1 MKKTLAL
8 VLCLIMAFS
17 VFPMAFA
24 AEKETEELTK
34 YPVIMIPGYTS
45 SSFYK
50 IDEETGE
57 KVMVWG
63 DAVGQVSSGAG
74 EGSME
79 AIMPQVGKFI
89 ATGDAKGLAAV
100 LGDGFNRIFADMKC
114 NDDGTPSVPV
124 YNYVHTAEETNYA
137 NLAQKYP
144 DGDYQAEKEIMGDI
158 CAKIGKEN
166 AYVFTCDFRMGA
178 VEIATSLR
186 DYIDDVIAYHNKDK
200 AEKDKIDKVNIYS
213 LSHGG
218 QIAGTYLTLYGYEGK
233 VNNALLTVPAL
244 GGAGIAYDAFNGV
257 VNFNDAELLQ
267 FVQHGFLIE
276 EDIDLLF
283 RDDKLAFLDELVEEL
298 LPVCMETLGCWG
310 SLWDFVPLEQYE
322 EMKAKNLDPIKNEG
336 LIKQS
341 DFVHYEI
348 MSPEG
353 EYYYAKGFEKAQNS
367 GVNIY
372 IIAGYDVQV
381 VTGMN
386 VSSDSLIPIEGA
398 TGATAAPYGK
408 RFADGYTQKVDT
420 GLYQVSPSMTVDAS
434 TGYLPYQTW
443 YVENFHHGMTYKDDY
458 TFSLACKLLLTDG
471 VRYTVQS
478 FDEYPQF
485 HATTNP
491 AHVVFAKFDSSTE
504 GYVSSDDKNLIITN
518 ISNDSVITVSS
529 VSVYGA
535 DFGFFFL
542 PFVLKPGES
551 KSIKVKGEIPNV
563 SLKNIELS
571 VSYLNNKAIPVCDR
585 TFDFT
590 IMNGEKVKFN
600 KETPEVDADYLR
612 NIDNV
617 LPSNI
622 NLVLE
627 KIGAKDIVSNFIN
640 LFAQALNIL
649 TKIFYK

>member
-1 MKKTLAL
+1 MKKLIAL
-8 VLCLIMAFS
+8 VLSLIMCFS
-17 VFPMAFA
+17 LCVSA
-24 AEKETEELTK
+24 AAVQIEVEKLTK

-45 SSFYK
+45 SAFYK
-50 IDEETGE
+50 IDEATGE

-79 AIMPQVGKFI
+79 AIMPKVGEFI

-100 LGDGFNRIFADMKC
+100 LGDGFNRIFADLKC
-114 NDDGTPSVPV
+114 DDDGTASVPV

-137 NLAQKYP
+137 NLAEKYP

-158 CAKIGKEN
+158 CALIGKEN

-218 QIAGTYLTLYGYEGK
+218 QVLGTYLTLYGYEGK

-257 VNFNDAELLQ
+257 VRFNDAELIQ

-276 EDIDLLF
+276 EDLDLLF
-283 RDDKLAFLDELVEEL
+283 QDDKLAFLDELVEEL
-298 LPVCMETLGCWG
+298 LPVCMETIGCWG
-310 SLWDFVPLEQYE
+310 SLWDFIPLEQYE
-322 EMKAKNLDPIKNEG
+322 EMKAKNLDPVKNAG
-336 LIKQS
+336 LIEQS
-341 DFVHYEI
+341 DFVHYQI
-348 MSPEG
+348 MSPDG

-372 IIAGYDVQV
+372 IIAGYDIQV

-398 TGATAAPYGK
+398 TGAVAAPYGE

-443 YVENFHHGMTYKDDY
+443 YIENFHHGMTYKDDY

-471 VRYTVQS
+471 VRYTVES
-478 FDEYPQF
+478 MPEYPQF

-491 AHVVFAKFDSSTE
+491 AHVVFAEFNNSTE
-504 GYVSSDDKNLIITN
+504 GYLSSKDTELVIKN
-518 ISNDSVITVSS
+518 ISYDSVITVSS

-535 DFGFFFL
+535 DFGFCFL
-542 PFVLKPGES
+542 PFILKPGES
-551 KSIKVKGEIPNV
+551 KSIKISGDIPEV
-563 SLKNIELS
+563 SLKNVELS
-571 VSYLNNKAIPVCDR
+571 VTYLNNKVIPVCER

-590 IMNGEKVKFN
+590 IMNGENVKYD
-600 KETPEVDADYLR
+600 EATPLVAADYPK

-617 LPSNI
+617 LPSSVNA
-622 NLVLE
+622 VL
-627 KIGAKDIVSNFIN
+627 AKLGLKGIASNFLN
-640 LFAQALNIL
+640 VFAQALNFFA
-649 TKIFYK
+649 KVFYK

>member
-1 MKKTLAL
+1 MKKIVALA
-8 VLCLIMAFS
+8 LCLIMCLSLCVNA
-17 VFPMAFA
+17 MAA
-24 AEKETEELTK
+24 QIQVDKLTK

-45 SSFYK
+45 SAFYK
-50 IDEETGE
+50 IDEATGE

-79 AIMPQVGKFI
+79 AILPEVGEFI

-100 LGDGFNRIFADMKC
+100 LGDGFNRIFADLKC

-137 NLAQKYP
+137 NLEEKYP

-158 CAKIGKEN
+158 CALIGKEN

-178 VEIATSLR
+178 VEIATSLKA
-186 DYIDDVIAYHNKDK
+186 YIDDVIAYHNKDK
-200 AEKDKIDKVNIYS
+200 ADKDKIDKVNIYS

-218 QIAGTYLTLYGYEGK
+218 QILGTYLTLYGYEGK

-257 VNFNDAELLQ
+257 VNFNDAELIQ

-276 EDIDLLF
+276 EDLDLLF
-283 RDDKLAFLDELVEEL
+283 QDDKLAFLDELVEEL
-298 LPVCMETLGCWG
+298 LPVCMKTIGCWG
-310 SLWDFVPLEQYE
+310 SLWDFIPLEQYE
-322 EMKAKNLDPIKNEG
+322 AMKSKNLDPVKNEG

-348 MSPEG
+348 MSPDG

-372 IIAGYDVQV
+372 IIAGYDIQV

-398 TGATAAPYGK
+398 TGAVAAPYGE

-420 GLYQVSPSMTVDAS
+420 GIYQVSPSMTVDAS

-443 YVENFHHGMTYKDDY
+443 YIENFHHGMTYKDDY

-471 VRYTVQS
+471 VRYTIQS
-478 FDEYPQF
+478 LPEYPQF
-485 HATTNP
+485 HVTTNP
-491 AHVVFAKFDSSTE
+491 AHVVFAKFNNSTE
-504 GYVSSDDKNLIITN
+504 GYITSKDTELLVEN
-518 ISNDSVITVSS
+518 ISYDSVITVSS
-529 VSVYGA
+529 ISVYGA
-535 DFGFFFL
+535 DFGFCFL
-542 PFVLKPGES
+542 PFILKPGES
-551 KSIKVKGEIPNV
+551 KSIKISGDIPEV
-563 SLKNIELS
+563 SLKNVEVS
-571 VSYLNNKAIPVCDR
+571 VTYLNNKVVPVCER

-590 IMNGEKVKFN
+590 IMNGENVKYDQSN
-600 KETPEVDADYLR
+600 PLVMADYPK
-612 NIDNV
+612 NIDNI
-617 LPSNI
+617 LPARVN
-622 NLVLE
+622 
-627 KIGAKDIVSNFIN
+627 DILSKLGLKGMASNFIN
-640 LFAQALNIL
+640 VFAQALNFMA
-649 TKIFYK
+649 KVFYR

>member
-1 MKKTLAL
+1 MKKILAL
-8 VLCLIMAFS
+8 ILCLVMAFS
-17 VFPMAFA
+17 VFPVALA
-24 AEKETEELTK
+24 AEKENEMLTK

-45 SSFYK
+45 SAFYK

-74 EGSME
+74 EGSLE
-79 AIMPQVGKFI
+79 AILPEVGKFV
-89 ATGDAKGLAAV
+89 ATGDAKGLATV
-100 LGDGFNRIFADMKC
+100 LGDGFNRIFADLKC

-137 NLAQKYP
+137 NLAEKYP

-186 DYIDDVIAYHNKDK
+186 TYIDDVIAYHNRNK

-218 QIAGTYLTLYGYEGK
+218 QVAGTYLTLYGYEGK

-244 GGAGIAYDAFNGV
+244 GGAGIAYDAFNGD
-257 VNFNDAELLQ
+257 VNFNDPQLIQ
-267 FVQHGFLIE
+267 FVQHGFLVE
-276 EDIDLLF
+276 EDFDLLF
-283 RDDKLAFLDELVEEL
+283 RGNPLDFIDELVEEL
-298 LPVCMETLGCWG
+298 LPVCMKTLGCWG

-322 EMKAKNLDPIKNEG
+322 EMKAKNLDPVKNAG
-336 LIKQS
+336 LIAQS
-341 DFVHYEI
+341 DFVHYQI
-348 MSPEG
+348 MSPDG

-398 TGATAAPYGK
+398 TGAVAAPYGQ
-408 RFADGYTQKVDT
+408 RFSDGYKQKVDT
-420 GLYQVSPSMTVDAS
+420 GIYQVSPSMTVDAS

-443 YVENFHHGMTYKDDY
+443 YVENFHHGMTYKDDF

-478 FDEYPQF
+478 LPEYPQF

-491 AHVVFAKFDSSTE
+491 AHVVFAEFDNSNE
-504 GYVSSDDKNLIITN
+504 GYISSQDKELIITN
-518 ISNDSVITVSS
+518 ISYDSVITVSS

-551 KSIKVKGEIPNV
+551 KSIKVRGDIPKV
-563 SLKNIELS
+563 SLKNVELS
-571 VSYLNNKAIPVCDR
+571 VAYLNNKVTPVCER

-590 IMNGEKVKFN
+590 IMNGDEFAYNEKEPLTN
-600 KETPEVDADYLR
+600 ADYPR

-617 LPSNI
+617 LPSQI
-622 NLVLE
+622 NGVLE
-627 KIGAKDIVSNFIN
+627 KLGVKDIASNFLN
-640 LFAQALNIL
+640 MFAQLLNIL
-649 TKIFYK
+649 TKVFYR